1 MIGGEKGSMKKYLIS
16 GMLAISCI
24 AFSYNSCVWAQAEE
38 KKALTAEEAAE
49 ATKKLEDAQQKLK
62 KTVKNLPK
70 VDNAGSITGVVI
82 CQKMRNNADAIVF
95 IEKVGDNKFP
105 PPTEHAVIDQLN
117 LTYVPRVVAMQKGTT
132 VDFPNS
138 DAVRH
143 NVFSPPTAALQFN
156 LGTYPTGV
164 VKEVLFDVAGETPL
178 LCNVHSEMA
187 GFAVSLENPY
197 FAVTD
202 KDGNYTIEGV
212 PPGKYVV
219 KTWHEKLKELSQEVT
234 VEAGKAA
241 KADFDLKRRR

>member
-1 MIGGEKGSMKKYLIS
+1 MKRYLIS
-16 GMLAISCI
+16 GIFAVSCI
-24 AFSYNSCVWAQAEE
+24 AFSYNSFVWAQAEE

-49 ATKKLEDAQQKLK
+49 AQRKLEEAQQKLK
-62 KTVKNLPK
+62 KTVKSLPK
-70 VDNAGSITGVVI
+70 VDNAGSITGVVT

-95 IEKVGDNKFP
+95 IEKVGDNKFDP
-105 PPTEHAVIDQLN
+105 PAEHAVVDQLN

-164 VKEVLFDVAGETPL
+164 VKEVLFDVVGETPL
-178 LCNVHSEMA
+178 LCNVHAEMA
-187 GFAVSLENPY
+187 GYVVTFENPY

-212 PPGKYVV
+212 PLGKYVV
-219 KTWHEKLKELSQEVT
+219 KTWHEKLKEVSQEVT
-234 VEAGKAA
+234 VEPGKATTA
-241 KADFDLKRRR
+241 NFELKRRR

>member
-1 MIGGEKGSMKKYLIS
+1 MKKYLIA
-16 GMLAISCI
+16 GILAASCV

-38 KKALTAEEAAE
+38 KKALTPEEAAE
-49 ATKKLEDAQQKLK
+49 AMKKLEDAQQKLK
-62 KTVKNLPK
+62 KVVKNLPK
-70 VDNAGSITGVVI
+70 VDNAGSITGVVT
-82 CQKMRNNADAIVF
+82 CQKMRNSADAIVY
-95 IEKVGDNKFP
+95 IEKVGDNKFAP
-105 PPTEHAVIDQLN
+105 PAEHAIIDQLN

-132 VDFPNS
+132 ADFPNS

-164 VKEVLFDVAGETPL
+164 VKEVLFDVVGETPL
-178 LCNVHSEMA
+178 LCNVHAEMA
-187 GFAVSLENPY
+187 GYAVAFENPY

-219 KTWHEKLKELSQEVT
+219 KTWHEKLKEISQEVT
-234 VEAGKAA
+234 VEAGKATTSS
-241 KADFDLKRRR
+241 FELKRRR

>member
-1 MIGGEKGSMKKYLIS
+1 MKRYLIS
-16 GMLAISCI
+16 GILAVSCM
-24 AFSYNSCVWAQAEE
+24 AFSYNSLLWAQAEE

-49 ATKKLEDAQQKLK
+49 AQRKLEEAIVKLK
-62 KTVKNLPK
+62 KEFKNIPK
-70 VDNAGSITGVVI
+70 VENAGSITGVVT
-82 CQKMRNNADAIVF
+82 CQKMRNNADAVVY
-95 IEKVGDNKFP
+95 IEKVGDSKFP
-105 PPTEHAVIDQLN
+105 PPTEHAIVDQLN
-117 LTYVPRVVAMQKGTT
+117 LTYVPRVVAIQKGTV

-164 VKEVLFDVAGETPL
+164 IKEVAFDVVGETPL
-178 LCNVHSEMA
+178 LCNVHAEMA
-187 GFAVSLENPY
+187 GYVVAFDNPY

-219 KTWHEKLKELSQEVT
+219 KTWHEKLKEVSEEVT
-234 VEAGKAA
+234 VEPGKAA
-241 KADFDLKRRR
+241 TANFELKRRR

>member
-1 MIGGEKGSMKKYLIS
+1 MKKYLIA
-16 GMLAISCI
+16 GILAASCV

-38 KKALTAEEAAE
+38 KKALTPEEAAE
-49 ATKKLEDAQQKLK
+49 AMKKLEDAQQKLK
-62 KTVKNLPK
+62 KVVKNLPK
-70 VDNAGSITGVVI
+70 VDNAGSITGVVT
-82 CQKMRNNADAIVF
+82 CQKMRNSADAIVY
-95 IEKVGDNKFP
+95 IEKVGDNKFAP
-105 PPTEHAVIDQLN
+105 PAEHAVIDQLN

-132 VDFPNS
+132 ADFPNS

-164 VKEVLFDVAGETPL
+164 VKEVLFDVVGETPL
-178 LCNVHSEMA
+178 LCNVHAEMA
-187 GFAVSLENPY
+187 GYAVAFENPY

-219 KTWHEKLKELSQEVT
+219 KTWHEKLKEISQEAT
-234 VEAGKAA
+234 VEAGKATTSN
-241 KADFDLKRRR
+241 FELKRRR